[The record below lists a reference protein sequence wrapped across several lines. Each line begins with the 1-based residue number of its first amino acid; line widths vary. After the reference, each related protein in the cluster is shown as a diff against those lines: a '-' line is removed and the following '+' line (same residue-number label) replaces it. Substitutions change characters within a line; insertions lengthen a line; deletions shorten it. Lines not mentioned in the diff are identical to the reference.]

1 MEELKNSIQELKKE
15 IEILTSNVEEVN
27 ANVNNIII
35 QMNNEDRLKS
45 KKKQLGK
52 KSLYRILQKTRK
64 FVQIIF
70 YNLLVHIFK
79 CEEKRILLASNT
91 KSSLHGNLL
100 YIYDELKNYDYDIK
114 ILLDEG
120 GLKKIKYRIKLLYYV
135 ATSKYILIDD
145 FFPVMYVLKIRK
157 GTKFIQVW
165 HALGAYKKVGYSRT
179 DIGNKNSITHKNYT
193 DTIVSSDE
201 VIENYAEAFGIS
213 RDRVH
218 ALGIPRT
225 DLFFNQEEMDNV
237 KKEVYKKYHFLKGK
251 RVILFAPTFRGK
263 GRKSAHYPEEYI
275 NLDMIYKKLDKDDIF
290 ILKLHPFTKN
300 KLEIREEYKDKI
312 IDLHDYCDINDLL
325 LITDLLITDYS
336 SVIFEYAF
344 LEKPIIFY
352 VPDLD
357 EYDGSRSFYYD
368 YEDYMYG
375 TVAKNCEQLVEFI
388 ANKNV
393 DINTNKLIKFKERF
407 LNRCDGNSS
416 KRFVDEIILGK

>member
-1 MEELKNSIQELKKE
+1 M
-15 IEILTSNVEEVN
+15 
-27 ANVNNIII
+27 
-35 QMNNEDRLKS
+35 
-45 KKKQLGK
+45 KKK
-52 KSLYRILQKTRK
+52 SFYRTLQKSRK
-64 FVQIIF
+64 FTQILF

-79 CEEKRILLASNT
+79 CKEKRILLASNT
-91 KSSLHGNLL
+91 KSSLYGNLL
-100 YIYDELKNYDYDIK
+100 YIYEELKNYDYDIK

-120 GLKKIKYRIKLLYYV
+120 GLKKIKYRFKLLYYA

-193 DTIVSSDE
+193 DTIVSSDN
-201 VIENYAEAFGIS
+201 VVENYAEAFGIS
-213 RDRVH
+213 KDKVH

-225 DLFFNQEEMDNV
+225 DLFFNQKEINNIKEEI
-237 KKEVYKKYHFLKGK
+237 YKKYSFLKDK

-263 GRKSAHYPEEYI
+263 GRRSAHYPEEYI
-275 NLDMIYKKLDKDDIF
+275 DLDMIYKNLGKDDIF
-290 ILKLHPFTKN
+290 ILKLHPFIKN
-300 KLEIREEYKDKI
+300 KLEIKEEYKDKI
-312 IDLHDYCDINDLL
+312 IDLHNYYDINDLL

-352 VPDLD
+352 VPDLN
-357 EYDGSRSFYYD
+357 EYNNSRSFYYN
-368 YEDYMYG
+368 YEEYMYG
-375 TVAKNCEQLVEFI
+375 YVAENCKQLVEFI
-388 ANKNV
+388 
-393 DINTNKLIKFKERF
+393 TNKSINVNTDKLIQFKKKF
-407 LNRCDGNSS
+407 LNKCDGNSS